1 MPLTIPTLDDRRYQ
15 ELLNEALARIPV
27 HNPEWTNFNQ
37 SDPGVTLL
45 ELFAFFTETLLYRAN
60 RMPEVNRRTFL
71 SLLGVPLQPATSASG
86 IVTITNE
93 RGPLQ
98 TVTLPGN
105 LEVRAGQVPFRTAR
119 GLDVLPIEA
128 QVYYKR
134 GLVDATRVNYYTQL
148 YASYLQTLPN
158 AQPNLYETVLLP
170 PNTSAPVDLGQGQ
183 DTIDGCLWVAL
194 LVRASDKPYAQLI
207 DEARQAIG
215 GKTLSLGIVPFLTDA
230 SRELVPTGNA
240 TAQAG
245 SLLQYQIPNIP
256 ASGGLPTTGNREP
269 AYRTLD
275 PTVTNDVLAEPGVVE
290 ITLPAAADLVLWNN
304 LDPLEAGAG
313 NLPPALDDTNL
324 NDRVITWLRVSLPAG
339 GQARLLWVGI
349 NSAMVTQRATVV
361 NELLPPGTGNPD
373 QVMTLS
379 KAPVI
384 HGSVNLTSTL
394 NNVTRQWYEIDDLL
408 KVGPEVPV
416 VNKRLPP
423 GAAASSSPPQ
433 QEVHYFTLDS
443 EAGNLQFGDGASH
456 GARPPFN
463 AVMRATYDY
472 GVGAD
477 GNVGASAITTSPVLP
492 AGFKVGNPVRTW
504 GGSEAETVSE
514 GEKQIARYLQH
525 RDRLVSATDFE
536 TITLR
541 TPGVDIG
548 RVEVLPAFNPDLGS
562 SLPGDAPGAVTIM
575 VIPSHDPAQ
584 PDAPRPDRLFLNS
597 ICDYLDE
604 RRLVTTEVFL
614 RGPLYT
620 SIWASVGIQ
629 VVPGAAPTDVREAV
643 KSALKQFLSPL
654 PPPSADAASALL
666 DTQEALL
673 TAPQAMGVQRGWP
686 LRKPVM
692 RLELLGVASKVPGV
706 WLVNDVLLTGNAGT
720 PAAQIDIQGL
730 SLPYLVGVAV
740 TIGDPIPLDQL
751 RGQTSG
757 TPTTPSFVAIPVIP
771 EDCM

>member
-60 RMPEVNRRTFL
+60 RVPEVNRRTFL

-86 IVTITNE
+86 IVTITND

-98 TVTLPGN
+98 TVTLPGS
-105 LEVRAGQVPFRTAR
+105 LEVRAGQVPFRTVR

-134 GLVDATRVNYYTQL
+134 RLVDPVKVNYYTQL

-170 PNTSAPVDLGQGQ
+170 PNASAPVDLGQGQ
-183 DTIDGCLWVAL
+183 DTVDGCLWVAL
-194 LVRASDKPYAQLI
+194 LVRAPDQPYAQLI
-207 DEARQAIG
+207 DEARQAMG

-230 SRELVPTGNA
+230 SRELAPTRNT
-240 TAQAG
+240 TAQTG
-245 SLLQYQIPNIP
+245 SLLQYQIPHIP
-256 ASGGLPTTGNREP
+256 ASGGLPPTGNREP

-290 ITLPAAADLVLWNN
+290 ITLPAASDLVLWNN

-324 NDRVITWLRVSLPAG
+324 NDRVITWLRISLPAG
-339 GQARLLWVGI
+339 GQAQLLWVGI
-349 NSAMVTQRATVV
+349 NSAMVTQRAAVV
-361 NELLPPGTGNPD
+361 NELLPLGTGEPD

-379 KAPVI
+379 KTPVI
-384 HGSVNLTSTL
+384 HGSVNLTSTQ
-394 NNVTRQWYEIDDLL
+394 NNVTQPWYETDDLL
-408 KVGPEVPV
+408 QVGPEVPV

-423 GAAASSSPPQ
+423 GVAPPPQ

-443 EAGNLQFGDGASH
+443 EAGKLQFGDGASH

-472 GVGAD
+472 GMGTD
-477 GNVGASAITTSPVLP
+477 GNVGTGAINASPVLP
-492 AGFKVGNPVRTW
+492 AGLKVSNPVRTW
-504 GGSEAETVSE
+504 GASEAETVSE

-541 TPGVDIG
+541 TPGVEIG
-548 RVEVLPAFNPDLGS
+548 RVEVLPASNPDLGS

-575 VIPSHDPAQ
+575 VIPSHDPDQ

-620 SIWASVGIQ
+620 PIWVSVGIQ

-643 KSALKQFLSPL
+643 KNALKQFLSPL
-654 PPPSADAASALL
+654 PPPSTDAASALL
-666 DTQEALL
+666 DTQGALL
-673 TAPQAMGVQRGWP
+673 TAPQAMGIQRGWP

-692 RLELLGVASKVPGV
+692 RLELLGVASKVAGV
-706 WLVNDVLLTGNAGT
+706 WLVNDVLLAGD
-720 PAAQIDIQGL
+720 AGASVSQIDIQGL
-730 SLPYLVGVAV
+730 GLPHLVGIAV
-740 TIGDPIPLDQL
+740 TIGDPVPVDQL
-751 RGQTSG
+751 RGQASG
-757 TPTTPSFVAIPVIP
+757 TPTTPVFVAIPVIP
-771 EDCM
+771 KDCM